1 MSLTVAEAA
10 ARAAVSVAAGL
21 GVRSRE
27 PVVLAD
33 GANVVVYLSPAP
45 VVAKVAASTP
55 EVRVPP
61 ADWLARELDVS
72 GFLAG
77 AGAAVVAPSPEVP
90 ATVHAGAEH
99 VMSFWTY
106 VPGGGGRRADEDTI
120 MAMLR
125 ELHEA
130 LRGYPRPLP
139 PYVRLDDIPR
149 YLDRPQTRL
158 GQADRAVLAEAY
170 RKLMVELGPSATGG
184 RVLHGDAGAGNLMA
198 AGGGWAWHDFED
210 ACTGPAEWDL
220 AASTA
225 SKFMDRDK
233 VLAAYGQPY
242 DAGLLMVC
250 EDLRRLHL
258 TVWYHLYAE
267 RLPDCAPRA
276 AELMAQWRERAAGGG

>member
-10 ARAAVSVAAGL
+10 TRAAVSVAAGL

-27 PVVLAD
+27 PAVLAD

-72 GFLAG
+72 VFLAG

-90 ATVHAGAEH
+90 VTVHAGAGH

-106 VPGGGGRRADEDTI
+106 VPGGDDRRPDEDT
-120 MAMLR
+120 MTAMLR

-130 LRGYPRPLP
+130 LNGYPGPLP
-139 PYVRLDDIPR
+139 PLAPLSDIPR

-158 GQADRAVLAEAY
+158 SQADRAVIAEAY
-170 RKLMVELGPSATGG
+170 RKLMTALGPAATGG

-225 SKFMDRDK
+225 STFMDRDK
-233 VLAAYGQPY
+233 VLAAYGEPV
-242 DAGLLMVC
+242 DADVLGVC

-258 TVWYHLYAE
+258 TVWYNLYAE
-267 RLPDCAPRA
+267 RLPECAPRA
-276 AELMAQWRERAAGGG
+276 AELVALWRERVAAGG